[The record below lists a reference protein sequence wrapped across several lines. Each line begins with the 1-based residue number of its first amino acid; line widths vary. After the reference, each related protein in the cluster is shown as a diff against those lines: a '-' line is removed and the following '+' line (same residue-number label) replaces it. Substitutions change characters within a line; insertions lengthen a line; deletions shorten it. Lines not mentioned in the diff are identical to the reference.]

1 MKFAKR
7 QAGLGAISTILA
19 VLFVVFVAYLVMM
32 IVPVYIDDWQAQKIV
47 GNLNEKE
54 DGFFSMS
61 KEEILNSVD
70 RRFSISSIYDIK
82 PREVLKIKASG
93 GKVAIKMHYDREVP
107 IVHNLY
113 VLMKFRHDFDFS
125 K

>member
-54 DGFFSMS
+54 DSFYSLS
-61 KEEILNSVD
+61 KGEVVESVA
-70 RRFSISSIYDIK
+70 RRFSISSIYDIDPSK
-82 PREVLKIKASG
+82 VLKVKTGG
-93 GKVAIKMHYDREVP
+93 GKVSIKMHYDREVP